1 MARYIFRGDAE
12 SREDIFRVT
21 VNASIPGARYGLKVW
36 NRILASVTAVQGE
49 SLGDLTTRFRQ
60 AVEDVGLDVGPAGG
74 NLFLISGTAG
84 EALGPASDSSP
95 GCYVETLV
103 VGVATTA
110 QVFRIIMPLGASG
123 GTWKMTFGL
132 TTLTYDTVSLNHNV
146 SESTLAGEI
155 SAAANEVGGPSLS
168 GVAVKL
174 VNPGNSTQSR
184 VYEVTMGGTFSGKN
198 FTVTADG
205 STLLGTAT
213 VTCTNVQL
221 AAASATCIQ
230 SIAIQLPPVMG
241 TSQRQ
246 VALKFSRDGVTS
258 SEVLYD
264 LATADQFKTAVE
276 SALAQ
281 VLGANRVG
289 VTIASYNETLGTRG
303 GAIVIVVKWLG
314 LGTQTALACT
324 YYNKQANAPAPNP
337 TSPGSATTTILRQSG
352 ANQSEFLLANVGIA
366 NTTQGSIFYQP
377 TNYEVTQGATTWTIT
392 HSTSTTEANLVT
404 QWEAGVGSGN
414 VDIHVFGVGNYNNI
428 YMVEFISA
436 KANLDQLP
444 VTFTSAL
451 GRTIQ
456 VASNGE
462 PLQNQIDQVVIRA
475 DGGTFTASS
484 DGTNFTSALAYNLS
498 SSTFQ
503 TALRGLAA
511 IGTGNCNVTG
521 AGTSSNPFL
530 IEYVSGKAITAM
542 PQLVFNVASL
552 QGGYDPE
559 IFVVTAGNPGVQQQD
574 KITIDP
580 NAISGTL
587 RPMVGGVTGG
597 SVAYNGSAANWT
609 TAIELIPSM
618 GVTVTGVDG
627 GPFFVTYD
635 VAGSRLMTLDQSLL
649 VVSESTL
656 FSLEQLQ
663 EATGPNHY
671 NEPLNWSPQ
680 GVPGTD
686 DTPVFMDSSSS
697 LTEALRQRC
706 TWTAETSTGDLRL
719 GTNVNDCG
727 DFFLGQKVR
736 ISTTGSFGTATLSG
750 SGHTLSASTDY
761 YVVSIDRFRRR
772 MGISTTR
779 SGATIELTSAGTG
792 VHSVSVRWT
801 KIEQRKSHSGNIGLS
816 RRLGNGWEERPRYLV
831 GETPI
836 VEIGAGETGTGT
848 SLCFLDL
855 GTLAGQ
861 VDVWHSGRGQTG
873 EQAVQLRTN
882 STSIDV
888 RARGGELGM
897 GTDDV
902 DVVAGD
908 LVAQTATVVLGRASF
923 TSIDLTSCDH
933 SFPQGVTVSGTT
945 RIVQ

>member
-21 VNASIPGARYGLKVW
+21 VNASIPGARYELKVW

-49 SLGDLTTRFRQ
+49 SLDGLTTRFRQ

-95 GCYVETLV
+95 GCYVQTLV
-103 VGVATTA
+103 TGVATTA
-110 QVFRIIMPLGASG
+110 QVFRIIMPVGASG
-123 GTWKMTFGL
+123 GTWDMTFVIA
-132 TTLTYDTVSLNHNV
+132 TSSYDTVSLNHNV

-155 SAAANEVGGPSLS
+155 TAAANEVGGPGLS
-168 GVAVKL
+168 GVAVTL
-174 VNPGNSTQSR
+174 VNPGSSTQSR

-213 VTCTNVQL
+213 VTCAPMQL
-221 AAASATCIQ
+221 AAASAT
-230 SIAIQLPPVMG
+230 AIQTVTIPLMLNPTNG
-241 TSQRQ
+241 RQ
-246 VALKFSRDGVTS
+246 QVVKFSRGGVTS
-258 SEVLYD
+258 GEVLCE
-264 LATADQFKTAVE
+264 LATPQPTNFQAAVDAALATVLGENKVQAKIVAWEQDTPGVSYRGTGEIVIAIRWNDLGAQEPITAVYY
-276 SALAQ
+276 SKQRNAYPG
-281 VLGANRVG
+281 VNRPL
-289 VTIASYNETLGTRG
+289 SCQTR
-303 GAIVIVVKWLG
+303 II
-314 LGTQTALACT
+314 
-324 YYNKQANAPAPNP
+324 
-337 TSPGSATTTILRQSG
+337 RESG
-352 ANQSEFLLANVGIA
+352 ANQNEFLLADVDQGGQPQNYEI
-366 NTTQGSIFYQP
+366 TQG
-377 TNYEVTQGATTWTIT
+377 VTTWTVN
-392 HSTSTTEANLVT
+392 HNYTTTAAELVT
-404 QWEAGVGSGN
+404 QWEEGAGAGN
-414 VDIHVFGVGNYNNI
+414 VGITMLSNERVF
-428 YMVEFISA
+428 YMVEFKGA
-436 KANLDQLP
+436 KSNLDQPLP
-444 VTFTSAL
+444 TFTTAA
-451 GRTIQ
+451 GRSFQ
-456 VASNGE
+456 VVSEGK

-475 DGGTFTASS
+475 EGGTFTASS
-484 DGTNFTSALAYNLS
+484 NGTNFTSALAYNLTN
-498 SSTFQ
+498 STLQ

-511 IGTGNCNVTG
+511 IGSGNCNVSG
-521 AGTSSNPFL
+521 SGSSSDPFL
-530 IEYVSGKAITAM
+530 VEYVSGLAATAM

-559 IFVVTAGNPGVQQQD
+559 IFVITAGNPGVQQQD

-580 NAISGTL
+580 NAISGTI

-597 SVAYNGSAANWT
+597 SVAWNGTNTNWT
-609 TAIELIPSM
+609 TAIEAIPSM
-618 GVTVTGVDG
+618 GVTVAGVVG

-635 VAGSRLMTLDQSLL
+635 TAGPRLMTLDQSLL

-719 GTNVNDCG
+719 GTDVDDCG
-727 DFFLGQKVR
+727 DFCLGQKVR

-750 SGHTLSASTDY
+750 SGHTLSAATDY

-772 MGISTTR
+772 MGISTSR